1 MYTRAEHCTVFL
13 DKAALT
19 SCKLVRCC
27 WPKKQDDKLSTLGE
41 VSPWL
46 VWAKESIM
54 YVQSDRSHK
63 PCQPSI
69 ICHGTA
75 HAAAD
80 QGEPDCKSC
89 SETQSNH
96 LFPLSN
102 KVHHPCREHLH
113 KLLLQQAPLGSGER
127 ILTAASSQGTP
138 ALLFHFRNY
147 QMPQPNHVKLRL
159 KLP

>member
-27 WPKKQDDKLSTLGE
+27 WPKKQDDKWSTLGE

-80 QGEPDCKSC
+80 QWEPDCKSW

-96 LFPLSN
+96 FPPVTKCITHAESTCTN
-102 KVHHPCREHLH
+102 YYCNRHPWALGRGFLLQPQAKGHLH
-113 KLLLQQAPLGSGER
+113 CFFTLGN
-127 ILTAASSQGTP
+127 TKC
-138 ALLFHFRNY
+138 
-147 QMPQPNHVKLRL
+147 PNQTKSNWG
-159 KLP
+159 